1 MKLNKIVEDWNNA
14 NSLFKWCFGFVVIQK
29 FCYHGNVTV
38 VTTSPLYWLLIFVFH
53 LPLVVSTT
61 RRTRRLRSFLP
72 KEKRQR
78 IEFNRN
84 GFDTQQMQYA
94 SSPSAMSFNTRYKD
108 LISRKPP
115 SIGHSANNV
124 LPANGQRPAS
134 YMARNYE
141 RTNDVTNHP
150 EVSTTGKLLSN
161 NVQGSREIKLSQVV
175 EGHRAEDKVEE
186 AGTFKVV

>member
-1 MKLNKIVEDWNNA
+1 
-14 NSLFKWCFGFVVIQK
+14 
-29 FCYHGNVTV
+29 
-38 VTTSPLYWLLIFVFH
+38 
-53 LPLVVSTT
+53 
-61 RRTRRLRSFLP
+61 
-72 KEKRQR
+72 
-78 IEFNRN
+78 
-84 GFDTQQMQYA
+84 MQYA
-94 SSPSAMSFNTRYKD
+94 SSPGAMSFNTRYKD

-124 LPANGQRPAS
+124 LPANAS

>member
-1 MKLNKIVEDWNNA
+1 M
-14 NSLFKWCFGFVVIQK
+14 
-29 FCYHGNVTV
+29 
-38 VTTSPLYWLLIFVFH
+38 
-53 LPLVVSTT
+53 
-61 RRTRRLRSFLP
+61 
-72 KEKRQR
+72 
-78 IEFNRN
+78 
-84 GFDTQQMQYA
+84 
-94 SSPSAMSFNTRYKD
+94 D

-141 RTNDVTNHP
+141 RSNDETNHP
-150 EVSTTGKLLSN
+150 EVSTTGKLLSMN
-161 NVQGSREIKLSQVV
+161 NVQGSRETKLSQVV

>member
-1 MKLNKIVEDWNNA
+1 
-14 NSLFKWCFGFVVIQK
+14 
-29 FCYHGNVTV
+29 
-38 VTTSPLYWLLIFVFH
+38 
-53 LPLVVSTT
+53 
-61 RRTRRLRSFLP
+61 
-72 KEKRQR
+72 
-78 IEFNRN
+78 
-84 GFDTQQMQYA
+84 MQYA
-94 SSPSAMSFNTRYKD
+94 SSPSAMSFNTRYMD

-141 RTNDVTNHP
+141 RSNDETNHP
-150 EVSTTGKLLSN
+150 EVSTTGKLLSMN
-161 NVQGSREIKLSQVV
+161 NVQGSRETKLSQVV